1 MLPKAPPRASLTP
14 LALTERGKGK
24 TMAKIFNSKATPG
37 REQPPEIPQP
47 QLQEVITPGR
57 EQPPEIPAPVSIMG
71 GMGIV
76 IIGEESPSKGP
87 TFH

>member
-1 MLPKAPPRASLTP
+1 
-14 LALTERGKGK
+14 
-24 TMAKIFNSKATPG
+24 MAKIFNSKATPG

-76 IIGEESPSKGP
+76 IIGEKPAPQNP
-87 TFH
+87 TIH